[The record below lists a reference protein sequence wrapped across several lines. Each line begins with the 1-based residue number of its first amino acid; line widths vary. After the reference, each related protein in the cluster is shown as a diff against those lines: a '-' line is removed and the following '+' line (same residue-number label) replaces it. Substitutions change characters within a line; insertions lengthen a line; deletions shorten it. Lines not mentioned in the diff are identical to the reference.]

1 MFLKQLRPPIDGTSS
16 WFLRIGMARGL
27 ALAVAFSVLFSI
39 LICYAI
45 YLASNNGESF
55 REWIVAAIL
64 TPLII
69 SPIVAYTCLSLAHRL
84 RETQEAL
91 HKAATT
97 DLLTGI
103 ANRRYLLNYAA
114 TVLSSTNQEP
124 RPLSLLLIDIDHF
137 KSINDTCGHAVGDEA
152 IVAVAAACRSR
163 LRNIDLF
170 GRWGGEEFL
179 ALLDGCDAE
188 GAWRVAESLRGAVEA
203 MRLPNCPCPLTISIG
218 VATTS
223 GSQNPK
229 VFDQMLSLADQQL
242 YRAKKLG
249 RNRVMP
255 KAA

>member
-1 MFLKQLRPPIDGTSS
+1 MFSRLSPIGIDATHS
-16 WFLRIGMARGL
+16 WFLRIGIARGL
-27 ALAVAFSVLFSI
+27 ALAVAFSVLCSV

-45 YLASNNGESF
+45 YSISNNGESF

-64 TPLII
+64 APLII

-84 RETQEAL
+84 KETQEAL

-103 ANRRYLLNYAA
+103 ANRRYLLDHAV
-114 TVLSSTNQEP
+114 TVLSSTAQEP

-137 KSINDTCGHAVGDEA
+137 KSINDTCGHTVGDEA
-152 IVAVAAACRSR
+152 IMAVAAACRSR

-179 ALLDGCDAE
+179 ALLDGSNAE
-188 GAWRVAESLRGAVEA
+188 GAWRVAEDLRATVEA
-203 MRLPNCPCPLTISIG
+203 IRLPNCPCPLTISIG
-218 VATTS
+218 IATTS
-223 GSQNPK
+223 DGRNPK
-229 VFDQMLSLADQQL
+229 VFDQMLSSADQQL
-242 YRAKKLG
+242 YQAKKQG

-255 KAA
+255 RAA